1 MLVLT
6 RKIGEKLQVGNNIT
20 ITILSQESDQIK
32 IGIEAP
38 REIPIYREE
47 VYNRIRE
54 KNRLSIASSSGIID
68 HLNMVFGEKK
78 DKDPAK

>member
-6 RKIGEKLQVGNNIT
+6 RKCDEVIRIGNNIK
-20 ITILSQESDQIK
+20 IKIIEVSGNYVK

-47 VYNRIRE
+47 VYQRILRENRSSIITVSLDNME
-54 KNRLSIASSSGIID
+54 ISNMLSDNG
-68 HLNMVFGEKK
+68 K
-78 DKDPAK
+78 

>member
-6 RKIGEKLQVGNNIT
+6 RKCDEVIRIGNNIK
-20 ITILSQESDQIK
+20 IKIIEVSGNYVK

-47 VYNRIRE
+47 VYQRILRENRSSIITVSLDNME
-54 KNRLSIASSSGIID
+54 ISDMLSDNG
-68 HLNMVFGEKK
+68 K
-78 DKDPAK
+78 